1 MAFLTLAGHNI
12 WDRQLHFHYVPVD
25 MAQNVHNIKVVLSAV
40 RRERGFGVI
49 FVHIFVDFE
58 DSFTG

>member
-1 MAFLTLAGHNI
+1 M
-12 WDRQLHFHYVPVD
+12 PVD
-25 MAQNVHNIKVVLSAV
+25 MAQHFHNIKVVLSAV

-49 FVHIFVDFE
+49 FVHRFVDFE